1 LKNLELNKHKQFLII
16 QTLLNKA
23 SSMNVLVLGAGQLAR
38 MMALAV
44 KPLNINIRAF
54 DVGSGNVVDPLSTNI
69 IFGNLTQGIEF
80 ADFITAE
87 FEHIDHQT
95 LALCQASGKLRPSSQ
110 AIKVGG
116 DRRLEKDLLVK
127 CNIANAKHQIITTK
141 ADFDQA
147 LAHLSFPLILKS
159 ALAGYDGKGQWRL
172 KDTAKADE
180 TWLDIK
186 AFFDGGEQGVQHAV
200 VAEQMVPFD
209 REVSLVGA
217 RDSQGNTVV
226 YPLTENHHTNGV
238 LSVSIATQVNETLQ
252 AQAKQVFDS
261 IANELNYVGVLAIEF
276 FQIDEQLLVNEIAP
290 RVHNS
295 GHWTQQGADT
305 CQFENHLRAVCNL
318 PLGSTELIRPSAMIN
333 ILGEDEVPNAIL
345 NVPSTTLHWYGKSK
359 RAGRKMGHINV
370 SGNSEK
376 QLAERLSLLA
386 DILPEAAFE
395 ELKPYV
401 TGFKNKLS

>member
-1 LKNLELNKHKQFLII
+1 
-16 QTLLNKA
+16 
-23 SSMNVLVLGAGQLAR
+23 M
-38 MMALAV
+38 
-44 KPLNINIRAF
+44 
-54 DVGSGNVVDPLSTNI
+54 
-69 IFGNLTQGIEF
+69 
-80 ADFITAE
+80 
-87 FEHIDHQT
+87 
-95 LALCQASGKLRPSSQ
+95 
-110 AIKVGG
+110 
-116 DRRLEKDLLVK
+116 
-127 CNIANAKHQIITTK
+127 
-141 ADFDQA
+141 
-147 LAHLSFPLILKS
+147 
-159 ALAGYDGKGQWRL
+159 
-172 KDTAKADE
+172 
-180 TWLDIK
+180 
-186 AFFDGGEQGVQHAV
+186 
-200 VAEQMVPFD
+200 
-209 REVSLVGA
+209 
-217 RDSQGNTVV
+217 
-226 YPLTENHHTNGV
+226 
-238 LSVSIATQVNETLQ
+238 
-252 AQAKQVFDS
+252 
-261 IANELNYVGVLAIEF
+261 
-276 FQIDEQLLVNEIAP
+276 NEIAP